1 MAKPPGPLSHE
12 LYREQMYADNRLYT
26 RVWRPPGSDHFLGAQ
41 LYANR
46 IFPRLAPPW
55 PHMLGDYR

>member
-46 IFPRLAPPW
+46 IFPRLAHPW
-55 PHMLGDYR
+55 PRMLGDYR